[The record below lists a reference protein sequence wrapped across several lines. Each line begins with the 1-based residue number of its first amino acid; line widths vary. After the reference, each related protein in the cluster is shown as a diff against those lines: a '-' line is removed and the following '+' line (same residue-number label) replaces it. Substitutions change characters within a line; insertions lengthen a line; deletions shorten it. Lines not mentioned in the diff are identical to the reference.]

1 MSKLVLFGF
10 ILVALLAVLLGSGY
24 FATQQV
30 DALYREALDV
40 DAATQA
46 LRSDEMLQRATTLRN
61 DLQKEG
67 AWEALFTDEQMNGW
81 LADDMVRNHPDLL
94 PAEVTDPRVTISP
107 EAITLYFR
115 YQGESFST
123 VLSVSFDV
131 YLAEENVIGLRLDSA
146 RAGALPV
153 PMSQVIEYIQE
164 AAVAMELKIEWKQSD
179 GDPVALITIPPQ
191 RDDGN
196 QLLRIEQLRLD
207 EGKIYIA
214 GRIDPTAANRSAGE
228 SGHVQPY
235 PLDQSAAR
243 VNNQRRSPS
252 LARTS
257 VTRPVSRLPAKSM
270 THSSSD

>member
-1 MSKLVLFGF
+1 MNKLVLFGF
-10 ILVALLAVLLGSGY
+10 ILVASLAVLLGSGY

-46 LRSDEMLQRATTLRN
+46 LRSDEMLLRATTLRN

-67 AWEALFTDEQMNGW
+67 AWAALFTDEQMNGW
-81 LADDMVRNHPDLL
+81 LADDMLRNHPDLL

-196 QLLRIEQLRLD
+196 QLLRIEQLHLD

-214 GRIDPTAANRSAGE
+214 GRIDPADANRSAGE

-252 LARTS
+252 LARAS
-257 VTRPVSRLPAKSM
+257 ITRPVSRSPAKST